1 MAQTKTNLIS
11 TVKTGEFP
19 VKAAKLIGRGPKI
32 PEAEKLFSE
41 KLKEITFERID
52 LSDENYDP
60 GRKGLNPVKP
70 KLEKQGGADR
80 IPDSS
85 DNAVSKKAADDPSR
99 SAIQTV
105 GAGSDG
111 NNTYGGAF
119 VRQSKQDFGGAQNAE
134 MQNGVENIPAE
145 GSEVI
150 SDVNNQSLLLQM
162 QGVFIP
168 QIDVNAEINAE
179 IETED
184 MVDEVLG
191 EGDNVIPAPAVDTDY
206 ADKRNTYLIPQIDKD
221 AHVGAE
227 ALSKDLKAAADSE
240 NLPLQRGDGNGSPGA
255 DEPKSAE
262 TQESKESQ
270 DKLTA
275 RQVKSDKPY
284 QGKLYKGTLE
294 ELLKQGE
301 ISLRDIITFT
311 VTDKG
316 IFIGSEG
323 GSVEDAANLAD
334 GDLFR
339 KLYDVLSKR
348 LENQDEPIAR
358 EQLGQ
363 LLLSAIRKA
372 VSDMRDPVKK
382 EEEYQ
387 LKLMKFLMK
396 FIEKINGRDDDK
408 KTALEDH
415 GEESKEGLLFQL
427 IDNLIEASR
436 ENSEEDKKEY
446 TAAIYICGTEI
457 GLWTDGGDDGSQT
470 NTAEPAR
477 AEQVGY
483 DFENPVNGSY
493 SDISK
498 TQVYEAQNV
507 FAGGMAAADA
517 AREEEADYA
526 DASFYMESQKGA
538 AVSELGAGKTVAD
551 ADNGVKAQKAEKITA
566 ENISD
571 VNSEAS
577 DYNVQVVYQAS
588 QNGGE
593 ASQNG
598 AEKGKNSPASV
609 NRHFNRRVIGA
620 SDEMEA
626 LKRLFDVKNRDDE
639 KLKEMNELKSE
650 EESSEDGENT
660 EKTTARGE
668 QGPFIGDEETKADFD
683 KSIIEA
689 VTVEA
694 LKADNAAVAKSYTPD
709 ERGAKQIMTQIISE
723 MLNSLSQNRG
733 TGKTVTTLTMT
744 LNPESLGKITMKVSE
759 EAGKISL
766 LVTAHSRETAE
777 ILSQRMDAMQQAA
790 KDNGTQLEKY
800 QVVYGPEED
809 GNAGQQNYD
818 GSSKNPYVRQDMEDE
833 QNSGG
838 DSRFANLLK
847 QAV

>member
-184 MVDEVLG
+184 MGDEVLG
-191 EGDNVIPAPAVDTDY
+191 EGDNVIPTPAVDTDY
-206 ADKRNTYLIPQIDKD
+206 TDKRNTYLIPQIDKD

-240 NLPLQRGDGNGSPGA
+240 NLPLQRGDGYGSPKA
-255 DEPKSAE
+255 DEPKSTE

-275 RQVKSDKPY
+275 WQVKSDKPY

-348 LENQDEPIAR
+348 LENQDEPTAR

-363 LLLSAIRKA
+363 LLLSAIQKA

-415 GEESKEGLLFQL
+415 GEESKEGLLLQL

-457 GLWTDGGDDGSQT
+457 GLWTDGGGDDGSQT

-517 AREEEADYA
+517 AGEEADYA
-526 DASFYMESQKGA
+526 DASFYMESQNGA
-538 AVSELGAGKTVAD
+538 AVNELGAGNTVAD

-593 ASQNG
+593 ANQNG

-620 SDEMEA
+620 SDEMEE
-626 LKRLFDVKNRDDE
+626 LKRLFGVKNRDDE

-650 EESSEDGENT
+650 EKSSEDGENI
-660 EKTTARGE
+660 EKTAARGE
-668 QGPFIGDEETKADFD
+668 QGPLIGDEETKADFD

-723 MLNSLSQNRG
+723 MLNTLSQNRG

-766 LVTAHSRETAE
+766 LVTAHNRETAE

-809 GNAGQQNYD
+809 GKAGQQNYD
-818 GSSKNPYVRQDMEDE
+818 GSSKNPYVRQDSGDE
-833 QNSGG
+833 QNSGD
-838 DSRFANLLK
+838 DSRFADLLK